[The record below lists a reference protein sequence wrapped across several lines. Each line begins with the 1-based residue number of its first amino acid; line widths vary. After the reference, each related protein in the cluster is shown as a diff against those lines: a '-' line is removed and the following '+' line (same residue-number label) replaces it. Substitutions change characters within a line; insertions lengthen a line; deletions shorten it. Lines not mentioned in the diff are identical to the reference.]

1 MDRLH
6 SADDLGQWR
15 AALPGEQNLGFVPT
29 MGALHAGHGSLFD
42 RAGAECAV
50 VLASIFVN
58 PLQFNKGKDFER
70 YPRTLDEDCEFLESK
85 GVAAVYLPDRQD
97 MYGSDFDTA
106 VTPGRA
112 GDIWEGRFRPGHFAG
127 MLTAVLKLLQRAQ
140 ADAAYF
146 GEKDAQQLFLVRQ
159 MVKDLDLT
167 VKICGCETVRES
179 DGLALS
185 SRNAFLNP
193 EQRQQSLV
201 LFQALQVAAQAWQ
214 EGCRVPSAMES
225 AMRKV
230 LEQTPKVAVEY
241 CAVVDDLDFQSA
253 RQDQA
258 GVWRAIVAAR
268 VGETRLLDNQ
278 SLGNSNEA

>member
-6 SADDLGQWR
+6 SVADLRQWR
-15 AALPGEQNLGFVPT
+15 AALSLPQSLGFVPT
-29 MGALHAGHGSLFD
+29 MGALHDGHGSLFE
-42 RAGAECAV
+42 RAAKECEV
-50 VLASIFVN
+50 VFASIFVN
-58 PLQFNKGKDFER
+58 PLQFNEGKDFER
-70 YPRTLDEDCEFLESK
+70 YPRTLEEDCEFLESK
-85 GVAAVYLPDRQD
+85 GVAAVYLPDHQD
-97 MYGSDFDTA
+97 MYGDGFDTE

-127 MLTAVLKLLQRAQ
+127 MLTVVLKLLQRAQ

-159 MVKDLDLT
+159 MVKDLDLA

-179 DGLALS
+179 DGLAMS
-185 SRNAFLNP
+185 SRNAFLTP
-193 EQRQQSLV
+193 EQRQHSLV
-201 LFQALQVAAQAWQ
+201 LFNALQAAFKAWQ
-214 EGCRVPSAMES
+214 EGCRIPSALET

-230 LEQTPKVAVEY
+230 LGQTPGVAVEY
-241 CAVVDDLDFQSA
+241 CAVVDDHDFQSA

-268 VGETRLLDNQ
+268 IGETRLLDNQ
-278 SLGNSNEA
+278 SLGRSDET